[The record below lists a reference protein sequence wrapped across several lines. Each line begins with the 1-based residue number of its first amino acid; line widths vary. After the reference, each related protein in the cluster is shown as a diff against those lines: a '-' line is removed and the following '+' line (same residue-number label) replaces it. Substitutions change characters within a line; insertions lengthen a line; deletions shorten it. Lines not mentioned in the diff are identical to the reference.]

1 MPVPRRLVVVVL
13 VTCAACGAADE
24 PDRVAVSPSPTN
36 ATPPSLSDAPLIT
49 TQAAA
54 ESSAAATTTSPVPAP
69 TVVAAIPDVAPP
81 VNSAALVTTTAERDV
96 EFDIDAVCDI
106 ATAEAL
112 AARHPG
118 VRQFVL
124 VKTTSFTVSS
134 GTVEV
139 VGRSVDGTW
148 RCQRAAQTARLGR
161 NGTRVLADRRSGD
174 GTTPAGVFPLG
185 TVTAWDGQTFQ
196 FFGNS
201 PDPGVRGTYRDVRS
215 EDCWG
220 ATPNTARYQHLV
232 NSPQCPGPNDE
243 WLERFGAVYSNA
255 AIIGANLNP
264 ISGDEPGEAPLAAA
278 IFLHRHSYAA
288 DGSTRGLS
296 GCVSLS
302 QGELEHT
309 LRTIDPA
316 LNPHFAI
323 GPADYL
329 LTTA

>member
-1 MPVPRRLVVVVL
+1 VVL
-13 VTCAACGAADE
+13 VTCAACGATDE
-24 PDRVAVSPSPTN
+24 TDGVAVQPSPT
-36 ATPPSLSDAPLIT
+36 PAP
-49 TQAAA
+49 A
-54 ESSAAATTTSPVPAP
+54 ESAAALPSSTGSTVTASAAVATTVA
-69 TVVAAIPDVAPP
+69 AAIPEIAPP
-81 VNSAALVTTTAERDV
+81 LNSAALVTTTAERDI
-96 EFDIDAVCDI
+96 EIDIDATCDI

-112 AARHPG
+112 SSRHPE

-124 VKTTSFTVSS
+124 VKTTSFAVSS

-139 VGRSVDGTW
+139 VGRSIDGTW

-161 NGTRVLADRRSGD
+161 NGTRVIADRRSGD

-232 NSPQCPGPNDE
+232 NLPQCPGPNDE

-255 AIIGANLNP
+255 AIIGANLDP
-264 ISGDEPGEAPLAAA
+264 ISGDEPGESPLAAA

-302 QGELEHT
+302 QAELEDT

>member
-1 MPVPRRLVVVVL
+1 MPVPHRLL
-13 VTCAACGAADE
+13 VALLTMCAACGASAE
-24 PDRVAVSPSPTN
+24 SEVAPETTGAA
-36 ATPPSLSDAPLIT
+36 ATSTHAPPST
-49 TQAAA
+49 T
-54 ESSAAATTTSPVPAP
+54 AATTTIAPAATPPAVAP
-69 TVVAAIPDVAPP
+69 TIAGGIPEVAPP
-81 VNSAALVTTTAERDV
+81 LNSAARVTTTAVRDI
-96 EFDIDAVCDI
+96 EFDIDATCDI

-124 VKTTSFTVSS
+124 VKTTSFTASS

-139 VGRSVDGTW
+139 VGRSSNGTW

-185 TVTAWDGQTFQ
+185 SVTAWDGQTFQ

-201 PDPGVRGTYRDVRS
+201 PDPGVRGTYRDVRH

-220 ATPNTARYQHLV
+220 ATPNTARYQHVV
-232 NSPQCPGPNDE
+232 NLPQCPGPDDE
-243 WLERFGAVYSNA
+243 WLAGVGGAYSNA
-255 AIIGANLNP
+255 AVIGANLDP
-264 ISGDEPGEAPLAAA
+264 ISGDEPGEPPLAAA

-302 QGELEHT
+302 QAELEYT

-316 LNPHFAI
+316 LNPRFAI

>member
-1 MPVPRRLVVVVL
+1 MPVPRRLVVAL
-13 VTCAACGAADE
+13 LLTCAACGSTDV
-24 PDRVAVSPSPTN
+24 PDPEAVSPSPTSTTG
-36 ATPPSLSDAPLIT
+36 AT
-49 TQAAA
+49 AA
-54 ESSAAATTTSPVPAP
+54 STS
-69 TVVAAIPDVAPP
+69 VAVAIPEVAPP
-81 VNSAALVTTTAERDV
+81 IDSAARVTTTAERDI
-96 EFDIDAVCDI
+96 EFDVDATCDI
-106 ATAEAL
+106 ATAKGL
-112 AARHPG
+112 AARHPD
-118 VRQFVL
+118 VLQFVI
-124 VKTTSFTVSS
+124 VKTASFTVSS

-148 RCQRAAQTARLGR
+148 RCHRAAQTARLGR
-161 NGTRVLADRRSGD
+161 NGTRVLVDRRSGD

-185 TVTAWDGQTFQ
+185 TVTAWDGQSFQ

-201 PDPGVRGTYRDVRS
+201 PDPGVRGTYRDVRH

-220 ATPNTARYQHLV
+220 ATPNTARYQHVINL
-232 NSPQCPGPNDE
+232 PQCPGPDDE

-255 AIIGANLNP
+255 AIIGANLDP
-264 ISGDEPGEAPLAAA
+264 ISGDEPGEPPLAAA
-278 IFLHRHSYAA
+278 IFLHRHSFAA

-302 QGELEHT
+302 QADLEHT

-329 LTTA
+329 LATA

>member
-1 MPVPRRLVVVVL
+1 M
-13 VTCAACGAADE
+13 VT
-24 PDRVAVSPSPTN
+24 
-36 ATPPSLSDAPLIT
+36 
-49 TQAAA
+49 
-54 ESSAAATTTSPVPAP
+54 SAAAAPAVAEAVPEL
-69 TVVAAIPDVAPP
+69 APP
-81 VNSAALVTTTAERDV
+81 VDSAARVTTTAERDI
-96 EFDIDAVCDI
+96 EFDIDATCDI

-112 AARHPG
+112 AARHPE
-118 VRQFVL
+118 VRQFVI
-124 VKTTSFTVSS
+124 VKTASFPASS

-139 VGRSVDGTW
+139 VGRSLDGTW

-161 NGTRVLADRRSGD
+161 NGTRVLVDRRSGD

-185 TVTAWDGQTFQ
+185 TVTAWDGQAFQ

-201 PDPGVRGTYRDVRS
+201 PDPGVRGTYRDVRR

-220 ATPNTARYQHLV
+220 ATPNTARYQHVINL
-232 NSPQCPGPNDE
+232 PQCPGPDDE

-255 AIIGANLNP
+255 AIIGANLGP
-264 ISGDEPGEAPLAAA
+264 ISGDEAGEPPLAAA
-278 IFLHRHSYAA
+278 IFLHRHSFAA

-302 QGELEHT
+302 QADLEHT

-329 LTTA
+329 LATA

>member
-1 MPVPRRLVVVVL
+1 VALL
-13 VTCAACGAADE
+13 VTCAACGASDE
-24 PDRVAVSPSPTN
+24 PDDGAVSSSPS
-36 ATPPSLSDAPLIT
+36 SAPVPNT
-49 TQAAA
+49 VAAA
-54 ESSAAATTTSPVPAP
+54 VQNTSAAPPTAPAVTPSVAAAPSVAAVATTVA
-69 TVVAAIPDVAPP
+69 AAIPEVAPP
-81 VNSAALVTTTAERDV
+81 IDSGARVTTTAERDI
-96 EFDIDAVCDI
+96 EFDVDATCDI

-118 VRQFVL
+118 VRQFVI
-124 VKTTSFTVSS
+124 VKTTSFAVSS

-139 VGRSVDGTW
+139 VAQSVDGTW
-148 RCQRAAQTARLGR
+148 RCQRAAQFARLGR

-185 TVTAWDGQTFQ
+185 SVTAWDGQTFQ

-201 PDPGVRGTYRDVRS
+201 PDPGVRGTYRDVRN

-220 ATPNTARYQHLV
+220 ATPNTARYQHVV
-232 NSPQCPGPNDE
+232 NLPQCPGPDDE
-243 WLERFGAVYSNA
+243 WLAGVGGAYSNA
-255 AIIGANLNP
+255 AIIGANLDP
-264 ISGDEPGEAPLAAA
+264 ISGDAPGETPFAAA
-278 IFLHRHSYAA
+278 IFLHRHSYAP

-302 QGELEHT
+302 QADLEHT

-316 LNPHFAI
+316 LNPQFAI

>member
-1 MPVPRRLVVVVL
+1 VPVPRRLVVAL
-13 VTCAACGAADE
+13 LTTCVACGATDE
-24 PDRVAVSPSPTN
+24 PDEVAVPPSRTAAAAEDTSAPPSTAAPMVTPGFAAAPSVAEVAN
-36 ATPPSLSDAPLIT
+36 TVAAAIPEVAPPSLDT
-49 TQAAA
+49 AAR
-54 ESSAAATTTSPVPAP
+54 
-69 TVVAAIPDVAPP
+69 
-81 VNSAALVTTTAERDV
+81 VTTTAARDID
-96 EFDIDAVCDI
+96 FDINATCDI

-112 AARHPG
+112 AARHPD

-148 RCQRAAQTARLGR
+148 RCQRAAQFARLGR

-185 TVTAWDGQTFQ
+185 SVTAWDGQTFQ

-201 PDPGVRGTYRDVRS
+201 PDPGVRGTYRDVRR

-220 ATPNTARYQHLV
+220 ATPNTARYQHVV
-232 NSPQCPGPNDE
+232 NLPQCPGPDDE
-243 WLERFGAVYSNA
+243 WLAGVGAAYSNA
-255 AIIGANLNP
+255 AIIGANLDP
-264 ISGDEPGEAPLAAA
+264 ISGDAPGETPFAAA

-302 QGELEHT
+302 QADLEHT

-316 LNPHFAI
+316 LNPQFAI

>member
-1 MPVPRRLVVVVL
+1 VPVPRRLL
-13 VTCAACGAADE
+13 VALLAASAACGVTGDG
-24 PDRVAVSPSPTN
+24 DDLIVSSSPA
-36 ATPPSLSDAPLIT
+36 ATPAETP
-49 TQAAA
+49 AAA
-54 ESSAAATTTSPVPAP
+54 PTTTTPA
-69 TVVAAIPDVAPP
+69 VAAIPEAAPP
-81 VNSAALVTTTAERDV
+81 INSAARVTTTAERDV
-96 EFDIDAVCDI
+96 EFDIDATCDI
-106 ATAEAL
+106 ATAQAL
-112 AARHPG
+112 AARHPD

-124 VKTTSFTVSS
+124 VTTTSFAVSS
-134 GTVEV
+134 GTLEV
-139 VGRSVDGTW
+139 IGRSADGTW
-148 RCQRAAQTARLGR
+148 RCQREAQFARFGR
-161 NGTRVLADRRSGD
+161 NGTRLLAERRSGD

-201 PDPGVRGTYRDVRS
+201 PDPGVRGTYRDVRR

-220 ATPNTARYQHLV
+220 ATPNTARYQHVV
-232 NSPQCPGPNDE
+232 NLPECPGPNDE

-255 AIIGANLNP
+255 AIIGANLDP
-264 ISGDEPGEAPLAAA
+264 ISGDEPGEPPFAAA

-302 QGELEHT
+302 QGDLELT

-329 LTTA
+329 LDAA

>member
-1 MPVPRRLVVVVL
+1 VPVLRRLIVAL
-13 VTCAACGAADE
+13 LLTCVACSAVDD
-24 PDRVAVSPSPTN
+24 PDRVAESANPTVAPGTIESTAP
-36 ATPPSLSDAPLIT
+36 ATTSR
-49 TQAAA
+49 
-54 ESSAAATTTSPVPAP
+54 AATTPPTIGAAVPDVA
-69 TVVAAIPDVAPP
+69 AAIPEVTPTL
-81 VNSAALVTTTAERDV
+81 NSAALVTTTAERDI
-96 EFDIDAVCDI
+96 EFDIDAACDV
-106 ATAEAL
+106 ATVDAL
-112 AARHPG
+112 AARHPD

-124 VKTTSFTVSS
+124 VKTATFTTSS

-139 VGRSVDGTW
+139 VGLSVDGTW
-148 RCQRAAQTARLGR
+148 RCQRGAQFARLGR

-174 GTTPAGVFPLG
+174 GTTPAGVFALG
-185 TVTAWDGQTFQ
+185 TVTAWDGQSFQ

-201 PDPGVRGTYRDVRS
+201 PDPGVRGTYRDVRR

-220 ATPNTARYQHLV
+220 ATPNTARYQHVV
-232 NSPQCPGPNDE
+232 NFPQCPGPDDE
-243 WLERFGAVYSNA
+243 WLERLGAVYSNA
-255 AIIGANLNP
+255 AVIGANLDP
-264 ISGDEPGEAPLAAA
+264 ISGDEAGEPPLAAA

-302 QGELEHT
+302 QADLVPT
-309 LRTIDPA
+309 LLTIDPA

>member
-1 MPVPRRLVVVVL
+1 MPDTTIAGVPS
-13 VTCAACGAADE
+13 TQAA
-24 PDRVAVSPSPTN
+24 PSPTSAP
-36 ATPPSLSDAPLIT
+36 ATTI
-49 TQAAA
+49 
-54 ESSAAATTTSPVPAP
+54 AAATAAATAAPAAAA
-69 TVVAAIPDVAPP
+69 TVAGGIPEAAPP
-81 VNSAALVTTTAERDV
+81 LNSAARVTTTAARDI
-96 EFDIDAVCDI
+96 EFDIDATCDI
-106 ATAEAL
+106 ATAQAL
-112 AARHPG
+112 AERHPG
-118 VRQFVL
+118 VRQFVI
-124 VKTTSFTVSS
+124 VKTSSFTVSS

-139 VGRSVDGTW
+139 VGRSVDGIW
-148 RCQRAAQTARLGR
+148 RCQRAAETARLGR

-185 TVTAWDGQTFQ
+185 SVTAWDGQTFQ

-201 PDPGVRGTYRDVRS
+201 PDPGVRGTYRNVRP

-220 ATPNTARYQHLV
+220 ATPNTARYQHVV
-232 NSPQCPGPNDE
+232 NLPQCPGPDDE
-243 WLERFGAVYSNA
+243 WLAGVGGVYSNA
-255 AIIGANLNP
+255 AIIGANLDP
-264 ISGDEPGEAPLAAA
+264 ISGDAPGETPFAAA

-302 QGELEHT
+302 QTDLEYT
-309 LRTIDPA
+309 LRTIDPV

>member
-1 MPVPRRLVVVVL
+1 MPVPRRLIVAL
-13 VTCAACGAADE
+13 LLTCVACSAVDE
-24 PDRVAVSPSPTN
+24 PDRVAESADPTIAPGTIESTAP
-36 ATPPSLSDAPLIT
+36 ATT
-49 TQAAA
+49 RR
-54 ESSAAATTTSPVPAP
+54 ATTTSPTIGAAVPE
-69 TVVAAIPDVAPP
+69 VAASSAEVTPTLD
-81 VNSAALVTTTAERDV
+81 SAARVTTTAERDI
-96 EFDIDAVCDI
+96 EFDIDATCDI
-106 ATAEAL
+106 ATTDAL
-112 AARHPG
+112 AARHPD

-124 VKTTSFTVSS
+124 VTTTSFTTSS

-148 RCQRAAQTARLGR
+148 RCQRGAQFARLGR

-201 PDPGVRGTYRDVRS
+201 PDPGVRGTYRDVRR

-220 ATPNTARYQHLV
+220 ATPNTARYQHVV
-232 NSPQCPGPNDE
+232 NLPQCPGPDDE
-243 WLERFGAVYSNA
+243 WLERLGAVYSNA
-255 AIIGANLNP
+255 AVIGANLDP
-264 ISGDEPGEAPLAAA
+264 ISGDEPGEPPLAAA
-278 IFLHRHSYAA
+278 IFLHRHSFAA

-302 QGELEHT
+302 QADLVHT
-309 LRTIDPA
+309 LLTIDPA

>member
-1 MPVPRRLVVVVL
+1 
-13 VTCAACGAADE
+13 
-24 PDRVAVSPSPTN
+24 VAPSTTN
-36 ATPPSLSDAPLIT
+36 PPATT
-49 TQAAA
+49 G
-54 ESSAAATTTSPVPAP
+54 AAATTSAGVTTVGAAVPEVA
-69 TVVAAIPDVAPP
+69 AAIPEVAPP
-81 VNSAALVTTTAERDV
+81 IDSAALVTTTAERDI
-96 EFDIDAVCDI
+96 EFDIDAICDI

-139 VGRSVDGTW
+139 VGRGVDGTW
-148 RCQRAAQTARLGR
+148 RCQRGAQFARLGR

-185 TVTAWDGQTFQ
+185 TVTAWDGETFQ

-201 PDPGVRGTYRDVRS
+201 PDPGVRGTYRDVRR

-220 ATPNTARYQHLV
+220 ATPNTARYQHVV
-232 NSPQCPGPNDE
+232 NLPQCPGPDDE
-243 WLERFGAVYSNA
+243 WLERLGAVYSNA
-255 AIIGANLNP
+255 AVIGANLDP
-264 ISGDEPGEAPLAAA
+264 ISGDEPGEPPLAAA
-278 IFLHRHSYAA
+278 IFLHRHSFAA

-302 QGELEHT
+302 QAELEHT
-309 LRTIDPA
+309 LRTIDPE
-316 LNPHFAI
+316 LNPQFAI

>member
-1 MPVPRRLVVVVL
+1 VPVPRRLL
-13 VTCAACGAADE
+13 VALLAACAACGSSAEPAELSDTTPADE
-24 PDRVAVSPSPTN
+24 QSTRAAPSTTTALTTTTVAAAS
-36 ATPPSLSDAPLIT
+36 ATPAL
-49 TQAAA
+49 
-54 ESSAAATTTSPVPAP
+54 AP
-69 TVVAAIPDVAPP
+69 TAAGDFPEAAPP
-81 VNSAALVTTTAERDV
+81 LNNAARVTTTAARDI
-96 EFDIDAVCDI
+96 EFDIDATCDI
-106 ATAEAL
+106 ASAQAL

-139 VGRSVDGTW
+139 IGRSVDGTW

-161 NGTRVLADRRSGD
+161 NGTRILADRRSGD

-185 TVTAWDGQTFQ
+185 SVTAWDGQTFQ
-196 FFGNS
+196 FFGNA
-201 PDPGVRGTYRDVRS
+201 PDPGVRGTYRNVRH

-220 ATPNTARYQHLV
+220 ATPNTARYQHVV
-232 NSPQCPGPNDE
+232 NLPQCPGPDDE
-243 WLERFGAVYSNA
+243 WLAGVGGAYSNA
-255 AIIGANLNP
+255 AVIGANLDP
-264 ISGDEPGEAPLAAA
+264 ISGDEPGEPPFAAA

-302 QGELEHT
+302 QADLEHT

-316 LNPHFAI
+316 LNPQFAI
-323 GPADYL
+323 GPASYL
-329 LTTA
+329 LSTA

>member
-1 MPVPRRLVVVVL
+1 MIADAVP
-13 VTCAACGAADE
+13 
-24 PDRVAVSPSPTN
+24 
-36 ATPPSLSDAPLIT
+36 PL
-49 TQAAA
+49 
-54 ESSAAATTTSPVPAP
+54 
-69 TVVAAIPDVAPP
+69 D
-81 VNSAALVTTTAERDV
+81 SAALVTTTAERDI
-96 EFDIDAVCDI
+96 EFDIDATCDI

-112 AARHPG
+112 ATRHPD
-118 VRQFVL
+118 VRQFVV
-124 VKTTSFTVSS
+124 VKTTSFAASS

-139 VGRSVDGTW
+139 VGRGVDGTW
-148 RCQRAAQTARLGR
+148 LCQRGAQTARLGR

-255 AIIGANLNP
+255 AIIGANLDP
-264 ISGDEPGEAPLAAA
+264 ISGDEPGEPPLAAA
-278 IFLHRHSYAA
+278 IFLHRHSFAA

-302 QGELEHT
+302 QADLEHT

-316 LNPHFAI
+316 LNPQFAI